1 MIEIAYFY
9 RKVSEMKDWRMR
21 IDEGRPD
28 DRKGMNDTGDEASQL
43 PDDGMNG
50 DDWSRENGDG
60 RMNKPE
66 GIK

>member
-1 MIEIAYFY
+1 
-9 RKVSEMKDWRMR
+9 MKDWRMR